1 MLLKYNVANIKH
13 ERRLLNIEEEY
24 TTVYMQGSGES
35 AIVEFKTNVEHKL
48 NVGDYVFFIDSSS
61 DNTSIHDKFRVL
73 PDDFSTISFR
83 VEIPRFKPIYITGMN
98 DGESISIIETSYG
111 IPFPVEKGRPFIL
124 LRRYWSYKEVSV
136 ENEELINYATVYS
149 SPTEYIGFE
158 YVKNEYNGLF
168 YQWQMGYEKIDCV
181 HISEK
186 YFEAPIGQV
195 LSNEEYLIE
204 DERFVTNDGVFRTGM
219 NVYEYLEMIN
229 ISLPLS
235 TSFSNN
241 LQYEEATQA
250 LFEEKRDSLIPDI
263 TDYEKRCFSPYY
275 KNDSS
280 IVKPINSIVFNLYFR
295 DRSDSTNWTT
305 HDLMGWNQCK
315 MKGVKFTPNEVL
327 TNGDLLSNL
336 NFTDE
341 DVYYRKKKISKSF
354 LRLSF
359 YDSMDPMKQMLLYYS
374 TIFLDSADLYG
385 KYINNIEKKIAENKL
400 NPLFSLVNDNSLGED
415 NLTVSFKVVSKYN
428 RMASSEGFYLY
439 LFPDGI
445 SDRFDRTIYM
455 KAEFNHAGYG
465 TTIPLIY
472 PNNGSTPL
480 TFENEAFPL
489 SLIDLEDGDLLEYYR
504 QLYIPVKIRYDKT
517 VNDFIYYFPISKRQN
532 GGTLLFD
539 LYEPKINPIDGEE
552 LNIVIKPTSDK
563 LTIEPSSCVIDMGA
577 EKQLNAILTNKDGK
591 RTNVNRNAAWKASN
605 NNVSVNNDGLIRSN
619 YEGTTNI
626 TATYNGLTGTCVV
639 TVMDEDKVYN
649 IYVDSRGDITQDSD
663 VHSLPCDIYVD
674 VTWIGS
680 VYYDDNYDGDDDR
693 REQTGGTDV
702 NLFKAGATKLLR
714 TATATGGNNFNSW
727 VELEAIT
734 GPKTYDFTY
743 NNNNYKITW
752 K

>member
-13 ERRLLNIEEEY
+13 ERRLLNIEEEFI
-24 TTVYMQGSGES
+24 TVYMQGSGES

-61 DNTSIHDKFRVL
+61 DDTSIHDRFRVL
-73 PDDFSTISFR
+73 PDGFSTTSFR

-98 DGESISIIETSYG
+98 DGESISIMETSYG
-111 IPFPVEKGRPFIL
+111 IPFPVEKGTPFIL
-124 LRRYWSYKEVSV
+124 LRRYWSYKKVSV
-136 ENEELINYATVYS
+136 ENEESINYATVYS
-149 SPTEYIGFE
+149 EPTEYIGFE

-168 YQWQMGYEKIDCV
+168 YQWQMGYEEINCV

-204 DERFVTNDGVFRTGM
+204 DETFVTNDGVFRTGM

-263 TDYEKRCFSPYY
+263 IDYEKRCFSPYY
-275 KNDSS
+275 KIDSS
-280 IVKPINSIVFNLYFR
+280 IVKPINSIIFNLYFR

-327 TNGDLLSNL
+327 TNGDLLGNL

-359 YDSMDPMKQMLLYYS
+359 YDSIDPMKQMLLYYS

-385 KYINNIEKKIAENKL
+385 KYINNIEKKNAENKI

-445 SDRFDRTIYM
+445 SDGIERTIYM

-472 PNNGSTPL
+472 PNNGSAPL
-480 TFENEAFPL
+480 TFDNKGFPL

-504 QLYIPVKIRYDKT
+504 QLYIPVKIRYDET

-532 GGTLLFD
+532 DDTLLFD

-552 LNIVIKPTSDK
+552 LNIVTKPTSDK
-563 LTIEPSSCVIDMGA
+563 LTIEPSSCIIDMGI
-577 EKQLNAILTNKDGK
+577 EKQLNAILTDKDGK
-591 RTNVNRNAAWKASN
+591 RTNVNRNATWKASN
-605 NNVSVNNDGLIRSN
+605 NNVSVNNDGVIRSD

-626 TATYNGLTGTCVV
+626 TAVYNGLTGTCVV

-680 VYYDDNYDGDDDR
+680 VYFDDNYDGDEDR
-693 REQTGGTDV
+693 REQTGGTEV
-702 NLFKAGATKLLR
+702 NYFKAGATNLLR
-714 TATATGGNNFNSW
+714 TARATGGNNFNSW

-734 GPKTYDFTY
+734 GPKTYNFTY

-752 K
+752 M

>member
-13 ERRLLNIEEEY
+13 ERRLLNIEEEFI
-24 TTVYMQGSGES
+24 TVYMPSRES

-61 DNTSIHDKFRVL
+61 DDTSIHDRFRVL
-73 PDDFSTISFR
+73 PDGFSTTSFR

-98 DGESISIIETSYG
+98 DGESISIMETSYG
-111 IPFPVEKGRPFIL
+111 MPFPVEKGTPFIL

-149 SPTEYIGFE
+149 VPTEYIGFE
-158 YVKNEYNGLF
+158 YVKNEYDGLF
-168 YQWQMGYEKIDCV
+168 YQWQMGYEEINCV

-186 YFEAPIGQV
+186 YFEAPIGRV

-204 DERFVTNDGVFRTGM
+204 DETFVTNDGVFRTGM

-263 TDYEKRCFSPYY
+263 IDYEKRCFSPYY
-275 KNDSS
+275 KIDSS
-280 IVKPINSIVFNLYFR
+280 IVKPINSIIFNLYFR

-327 TNGDLLSNL
+327 TNGDLLGNL

-385 KYINNIEKKIAENKL
+385 KYINNIEKKNAENKI

-415 NLTVSFKVVSKYN
+415 NLTVSFKLVSKYN

-445 SDRFDRTIYM
+445 SDGIERTIYM

-480 TFENEAFPL
+480 TFENKGFPL

-504 QLYIPVKIRYDKT
+504 QLYIPVKIRYDET
-517 VNDFIYYFPISKRQN
+517 VNDFIYYFSISKRQN
-532 GGTLLFD
+532 DDTLLFD

-552 LNIVIKPTSDK
+552 LNIVTKPTSDK
-563 LTIEPSSCVIDMGA
+563 LTIEPSSCIIDMGI

-591 RTNVNRNAAWKASN
+591 RTNVNRNAAWRASN

-626 TATYNGLTGTCVV
+626 TAVYNGLTGTCVV

-680 VYYDDNYDGDDDR
+680 VYFDDNYDGDEDR
-693 REQTGGTDV
+693 REQTGGTEV
-702 NLFKAGATKLLR
+702 NYFKAGATNLLR
-714 TATATGGNNFNSW
+714 TARATGGNNFNSW

-734 GPKTYDFTY
+734 GPKTYNFTY
-743 NNNNYKITW
+743 NNKNYKITW
-752 K
+752 M

>member
-13 ERRLLNIEEEY
+13 ERRLLDIK
-24 TTVYMQGSGES
+24 THSVTPQGDNDKSVVVNFE
-35 AIVEFKTNVEHKL
+35 TNGPHNL
-48 NVGDYVFFIDSSS
+48 NVGDYVFFTNPSNDIS
-61 DNTSIHDKFRVL
+61 DRFRVL
-73 PDDFSTISFR
+73 YNDFSPTSFSI
-83 VEIPRFKPIYITGMN
+83 EIERFKPVYVAGAN
-98 DGESISIIETSYG
+98 DGENISVMEVPYG
-111 IPFPVEKGRPFIL
+111 MPIPVVKGTPFIL
-124 LRRYWSYKEVSV
+124 YRRYWKCYPVTIEDEKTIEYTISYSE
-136 ENEELINYATVYS
+136 
-149 SPTEYIGFE
+149 PTEYIGYE
-158 YVKNEYNGLF
+158 YVKNEYTGQI
-168 YQWQMGYEKIDCV
+168 YQWRITYEKETDCT
-181 HISEK
+181 HISEY
-186 YFEAPIGQV
+186 YFEAPNGIV
-195 LSNEEYLIE
+195 LTDEEYFIE
-204 DERFVTNDGVFRTGM
+204 DDRFVTKDGIFHSDM

-327 TNGDLLSNL
+327 TNGDLLGNL

-385 KYINNIEKKIAENKL
+385 KYINNIEKKIAENKI

-428 RMASSEGFYLY
+428 RIASSEGFYLY

-445 SDRFDRTIYM
+445 SDGIERTIYM

-480 TFENEAFPL
+480 TFENEGFPL

-532 GGTLLFD
+532 GDTLLFD

-552 LNIVIKPTSDK
+552 LNIVTKPTSDK
-563 LTIEPSSCVIDMGA
+563 LTIEPSSCIIDMGA
-577 EKQLNAILTNKDGK
+577 EKQLNAILTDKDGK
-591 RTNVNRNAAWKASN
+591 RTNVNRNVAWKASN

-639 TVMDEDKVYN
+639 TVMDENKVNN

-663 VHSLPCDIYVD
+663 VDSLPCDIYVD

-680 VYYDDNYDGDDDR
+680 VYFDDNYDGDEDR
-693 REQTGGTDV
+693 REQTGGTEV
-702 NLFKAGATKLLR
+702 NYFKAGATKLLR

-727 VELEAIT
+727 AEVEAIT

-752 K
+752 R